1 MNPTTHNSPSAAPG
15 GVRNR
20 NRLMLIAIFAI
31 FFGPILLAWVLNANH
46 VIPGAK
52 TAGERLQ
59 PIVDLRTTEVRLA
72 DGSRY
77 AWAPAQRMRRMLVIA
92 PPACGAP
99 CARQAADLDKLR
111 AIFGKDAEHLELLW
125 MGPYP
130 EGAPRPSSL
139 RLLADDPALRAK
151 LPRASDAKGAPVYVI
166 DPYGFVILR
175 YAPGFDVSLMR
186 KDLAKLL
193 KMQ

>member
-1 MNPTTHNSPSAAPG
+1 MTTPSPQQRR
-15 GVRNR
+15 RNR
-20 NRLMLIAIFAI
+20 FALIAIFAM
-31 FFGPILLAWVLNANH
+31 FVGPILLAWLLNANNL
-46 VIPGAK
+46 IPGAK
-52 TAGERLQ
+52 TAGERLE
-59 PIVDLRTTEVRLA
+59 PMVDLRDTEVRLV

-77 AWAPAQRMRRMLVIA
+77 EWSPDRRMRRILVIA

-99 CARQAADLDKLR
+99 CARQAADLDRLR
-111 AIFGKDAEHLELLW
+111 AIFGKDAEHLDLLW

-130 EGAPRPSSL
+130 GDSSRSPAL
-139 RLLADDPALRAK
+139 RLLADDPALRAR
-151 LPRASDAKGAPVYVI
+151 LPRAEDPAGAPMYII

>member
-59 PIVDLRTTEVRLA
+59 PIVDLRTT
-72 DGSRY
+72 
-77 AWAPAQRMRRMLVIA
+77 
-92 PPACGAP
+92 
-99 CARQAADLDKLR
+99 
-111 AIFGKDAEHLELLW
+111 
-125 MGPYP
+125 
-130 EGAPRPSSL
+130 
-139 RLLADDPALRAK
+139 
-151 LPRASDAKGAPVYVI
+151 
-166 DPYGFVILR
+166 
-175 YAPGFDVSLMR
+175 
-186 KDLAKLL
+186 
-193 KMQ
+193 